1 VDPEFVEVAQGTRI
15 LILILLQ
22 AGKFDILYSLVR
34 AWRESLVKPTNFHDL
49 QLTLHLVIVA
59 VLLELLFEVIDL
71 SRLQCFA
78 SGVILKTLID
88 FHSPNPEPRGHTLR
102 FSSSASA
109 PWCVPKP
116 SVFPRLSIVFRILI
130 PAQKRC
136 FRGLLPY
143 KFVSIT

>member
-34 AWRESLVKPTNFHDL
+34 VWKKTLVKPTNFHDL

-78 SGVILKTLID
+78 SGVILRTLID
-88 FHSPNPEPRGHTLR
+88 FIHQTLNLAGILSA
-102 FSSSASA
+102 FSLQ
-109 PWCVPKP
+109 
-116 SVFPRLSIVFRILI
+116 RLLLGVC
-130 PAQKRC
+130 RC
-136 FRGLLPY
+136 RLCFQGSRKSLA
-143 KFVSIT
+143 F